1 MTFDFFIMRVA
12 LVHDLLTQ
20 YGGGEKV
27 LKALSEMYPDAPIFT
42 LVYDE
47 KKMGDIFPKER
58 INTSFLQNLPM
69 SADKYRWYLPL
80 MPHATE
86 SYDLR
91 DFDLVISSSS
101 AFAKGVISPPQA
113 KHLCYCHTPTRY
125 LWLDSQDYIND
136 LRYNKLVKKAIA
148 LLLTRLRLWD
158 VMSVSRVD
166 KFLANSANVK
176 AKIKKYYKR
185 ESDVIFPPVEVEKFF
200 FSKKK
205 GDYFLAGGRL
215 VPYKRFDLIV
225 EAFNKLGVPVKIFGE
240 GPELEILRKKAEKNV
255 EILGFVSE
263 EEKVELYSKA
273 KAFVHPQEEDFGI
286 ISVEAMASGLPVI
299 AYRSGGVKESLIE
312 GLSGE
317 FFYEQTWESIADK
330 IVNFNADK
338 YSSEL
343 IKREAEKFSTEEFKR
358 RIREVVCNI

>member
-1 MTFDFFIMRVA
+1 MRVA

-27 LKALSEMYPDAPIFT
+27 LKALSEIYPDAPIFT

-47 KKMGDIFPKER
+47 KKLGHVFPKER
-58 INTSFLQNLPM
+58 IKTSFLQSLPM
-69 SADKYRWYLPL
+69 SADKYRWYLAL

-86 SYDLR
+86 SYNLR

-101 AFAKGVISPPQA
+101 AFAKGVITAPKA

-136 LRYNKLVKKAIA
+136 LRYNKLVKKAIN

-158 VMSVSRVD
+158 VMSVARVD
-166 KFLANSANVK
+166 KFIANSGNVRS
-176 AKIKKYYKR
+176 KIKKYYKR

-200 FSKKK
+200 FSQKK
-205 GDYFLAGGRL
+205 DNYFLACGRL

-225 EAFNKLGVPVKIFGE
+225 EAFNKLGVPIKIFGE

-255 EILGFVSE
+255 EFLGFVSE
-263 EEKVELYSKA
+263 EEKIRLYSKA
-273 KAFVHPQEEDFGI
+273 RALIHPQEEDFGI
-286 ISVEAMASGLPVI
+286 TSVEAMASGLPVI
-299 AYRSGGVKESLIE
+299 AYRAGGIKESLKE

-330 IVNFNADK
+330 VVNFNADK

-343 IKREAEKFSTEEFKR
+343 IKREAEKFSAEEFKR
-358 RIREVVCNI
+358 RISEAVCNI